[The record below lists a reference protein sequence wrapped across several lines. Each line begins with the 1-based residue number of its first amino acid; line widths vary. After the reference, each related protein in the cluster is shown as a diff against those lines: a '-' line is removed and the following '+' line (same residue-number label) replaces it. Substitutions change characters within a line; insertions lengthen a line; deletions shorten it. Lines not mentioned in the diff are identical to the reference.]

1 MTILTPI
8 NNHHGIKVP
17 KHQSEIYQDVNGS
30 FRLIKTMHG
39 HFNLPPFSIIEKTRT
54 KIKGNRV
61 FATTT
66 SWVMEPTCDTLKY
79 RYGNE
84 IGHPQSR
91 TEISKQ

>member
-39 HFNLPPFSIIEKTRT
+39 HFNLPPFGIIEKTRT
-54 KIKGNRV
+54 KIKENRV

-66 SWVMEPTCDTLKY
+66 SWVMVKSNL
-79 RYGNE
+79 
-84 IGHPQSR
+84 
-91 TEISKQ
+91 